1 MKRRIVRFTAKVM
14 ICVMGYQVIA
24 PATRVFALTSGSSQ
38 PEVQSFE
45 PVGTTEMVDLFS
57 GDFVYNIP
65 LMDVEGYPI
74 NISYHSG
81 VNIEQEASWVG
92 LGWNIN
98 PGEINR
104 NVRGVP
110 DDFNG
115 DTLNKYLK
123 VKPEK
128 DYSLRLGASV
138 GFEVLGAGSIG
149 VDVGQSINYN
159 NYKGV
164 GVGFDVGASFST
176 PIASVGIGMDVNSL
190 DGASVSG
197 SLGFKTANAETG
209 GSGNISLN
217 GSTGYNTRS
226 GMKAISFG
234 VNAGLPV
241 GYSSTIPIGLQNYVA
256 VVTNPTIM
264 NAFSVRVK
272 LGLEAMFTYPNF
284 STTVTG
290 SKLTHVSNGSL
301 PSYGYLFAQ
310 NAGDN
315 GIMDFSREKD
325 GMYNNTLT
333 NLPLS
338 SMTYDVYGINGQ
350 GTGGT
355 FRAVRSDIGSIN
367 DPLVT
372 GSSNSNS
379 FGLEVGVGIGM
390 GGLFELGTDATF
402 YRSKVESGGW
412 YKKKF
417 LENKKQSLFE
427 NVYFKQGGELTYN
440 VQQDAAS
447 LANHAPV
454 YLDGSGQVK
463 NSSGTALGQVPST
476 YSEVENRSAR
486 SNYLS
491 IKTNQEARRHV
502 TLSDSIENYPRNAFL
517 NINSLIT
524 KRARTGTTINKA
536 RGHHVAEMTQ
546 VLPDGRRYVYGLPA
560 MNNLQKE
567 ATFSVE
573 EAERNIGS
581 GLVKYSA
588 AQESPANTSGRE
600 NYFQATYTPAFAHSY
615 LLTAV
620 LSSDYADISGDGPT
634 EDDPGTYTKFN
645 YSLCDSDF
653 RWIAPYQAGTDS
665 AQYQP
670 GFWSDSKDDKGQYIM
685 GSKEMWY
692 MHSIETK
699 NYIAEFYTSP
709 RNDGLG
715 TKKIAAVDN
724 NFPNSLANVDGY
736 LKSAKSANSLS
747 YKLDSIK
754 LYNKNDRFVNQ
765 ASAIPIKTVVFAYDY
780 SLCPGVPNHLT
791 PGAAGQNGKL
801 TLKRIYFRYGNSDK
815 SLMNPYVFKYD
826 ETNNK
831 PYNFAEK
838 DRWGNY
844 KANNAALTNYEFPY
858 VNQNKT
864 EANAN
869 ASSWHLREIKLPSG
883 GRLKIE
889 FEADDYSYVQDKRT
903 MEMFKVAG
911 VGSNANYEPKSEL
924 YEDIDKP
931 YDHIYFRR
939 DTTREIKGR
948 SLRENYLDG
957 SDMLYFSFN
966 LDIAARNK
974 YEHIKGYA
982 KVESMGICND
992 PNYGY
997 VKVKRESAGGNS
1009 GKQLNPVTL
1018 AGLNTGRYYLPHIIY
1033 PGYNEGDPGDME
1045 VLNGLVAATK
1055 EMLTLFQ
1062 NANVRFVKNG
1072 LAKKFNISKSWIKLN
1087 TPGYTKI
1094 GGGSRVKEL
1103 RLEDS
1108 WNEMTSNGQEAS
1120 FGRTYDYTTLLDNG
1134 IPISSGVA
1142 SYEPMIGGDEIPQ
1155 RRPVDYKAESG
1166 KLMPAIELYQEEPFG
1181 ESFYPGASVGYS
1193 KITVRSINRD
1203 IARSSKA
1210 EDVHEFYTAKDF
1222 PIETEFTP
1230 KSTPVKTKHRTL
1242 TNKKEEQQVL
1252 QGYVLRMNDMHGK
1265 PKAVSNYVIKPD
1277 NISRELITST
1287 KYNYQVDSRGK
1298 LNNTVKAVK
1307 RDHLVNP
1314 VYAVQDMT
1322 LGEEVDFTID
1332 SRRREMESSS
1342 MTLSFNLNVV
1352 NFAFIVVPIPTVFF
1366 PDMAEHSLFQT
1377 MVATKVIQQY
1387 GILKSVEVT
1396 DHGAK
1401 TVTENVLYDSETG
1414 QVLLTKVNNE
1424 FDDPVHNLTYPAYW
1438 AYDNMGPS
1446 YYNVGYEERFDSA
1459 RVDNCTRA
1467 RLLHGVNPKHF
1478 NPGDELLMSY
1488 RYVNQISGQL
1498 SELITRKM
1506 FVVGA
1511 APLNTALDCDNPP
1524 ATPVLYPCTIIVEP
1538 TEKNSSGAP
1547 TFYWAMGG
1555 DVLIDINVKVIRSG
1569 RRNMLGNSV
1578 QQLAIN
1584 GNFVVNSF
1592 NDLFNS
1598 PALGNA
1604 SAGSSQLL
1612 ASNITTYTENGL
1624 NQEFTSGGLMGT
1636 YRHSQYIRGEKGN
1649 WREWMT
1655 YGWGG
1660 PRTYSN
1666 DHARKDGV
1674 FQTYQ
1679 PFWIKGTN
1687 PADPSGTCKMADYV
1701 LYAGNNPGWK
1711 KLKEVTVYNAY
1722 GLPVEELDA
1731 ALIPSTAVYAF
1742 NFSQPIAVA
1751 QNARN
1756 KQITFL
1762 SFEDLMQIQHENKRK
1777 YGIWPS
1783 LKPEFI
1789 SWGPQSNLDFLY
1801 NYGDKYRV
1809 PRNTDYVENAIVDV
1823 TQSHTGRYGLT
1834 FNGLGNVRIAGV
1846 TDFAGVP
1853 YCYISLWVKRTGSTP
1868 VANDI
1873 QVYATGKNSAGNPI
1887 SQLFNAF
1894 AIKTGSIDGWY
1905 KYEGKIT
1912 MSLLSAYSDIHIQ
1925 AQPGYVLDD
1934 IRIMPDGANMKSFV
1948 YDAFNSRLVAEL
1960 DENNFATFYEYDQEG
1975 VLVRVKKES
1984 ERGILTV
1991 NEHRKANAKRVQ

>member
-1 MKRRIVRFTAKVM
+1 MKSRIVRFTAKVM
-14 ICVMGYQVIA
+14 ICVMGYQVII
-24 PATRVFALTSGSSQ
+24 PATSLFALTSGPSQ

-81 VNIEQEASWVG
+81 ITIEQEASWVG

-104 NVRGVP
+104 GVRGLP

-128 DYSLRLGASV
+128 NYSLRLGANA
-138 GFEVLGAGSIG
+138 GFEVVGALGIG
-149 VDVGQSINYN
+149 VDVGQTISYN
-159 NYKGV
+159 NYKGI
-164 GVGFDVGASFST
+164 GIGFDVGAAFTT
-176 PIASVGIGMDVNSL
+176 PVASVGIGMDVGSL
-190 DGASVSG
+190 DGASVNG
-197 SLGFKTANAETG
+197 SLGFKTANAESS

-217 GSTGYNTRS
+217 GSTGFNTRS

-234 VNAGLPV
+234 INAGLPV
-241 GYSSTIPIGLQNYVA
+241 GYNSTIPIGLQNYVS
-256 VVTNPTIM
+256 VVTNPTTLS
-264 NAFSVRVK
+264 AFSIQVK
-272 LGLEAMFTYPNF
+272 LGLEAMFMYPHF

-290 SKLTHVSNGSL
+290 SKFTHVSNGSL
-301 PSYGYLFAQ
+301 PAYGYLFSQ
-310 NAGDN
+310 NAPDN
-315 GIMDFSREKD
+315 AIMDFSREKD
-325 GMYNNTLT
+325 GIYNNTLN

-338 SMTYDVYGINGQ
+338 SMTYDVYGISGQ

-379 FGLEVGVGIGM
+379 FGLELGVGIGI

-412 YKKKF
+412 YKKNF
-417 LENKKQSLFE
+417 RGNQKKSLFE

-440 VQQDAAS
+440 VQQDAANIAS
-447 LANHAPV
+447 HAPV
-454 YLDGSGQVK
+454 YLDGSGQMK
-463 NSSGTALGQVPST
+463 SGSGTSLGQVPST

-491 IKTNQEARRHV
+491 MKKNSEA
-502 TLSDSIENYPRNAFL
+502 LNDSIENYPRGSFL
-517 NINSLIT
+517 NINSTI
-524 KRARTGTTINKA
+524 KRRGRTGTVLNRAK
-536 RGHHVAEMTQ
+536 GHHVAEMTQ
-546 VLPDGRRYVYGLPA
+546 VLSDGRRYVYGLPA

-567 ATFSVE
+567 ATFSVDE
-573 EAERNIGS
+573 SQRNIGS
-581 GLVKYSA
+581 GLVKYTGT
-588 AQESPANTSGRE
+588 QESPSNVSGRE

-620 LSSDYADISGDGPT
+620 LSSDYADVSGDGPT
-634 EDDPGTYTKFN
+634 EDDPGNYTKFN
-645 YSLCDSDF
+645 YSLSDSDY

-670 GFWSDSKDDKGQYIM
+670 GFWSDNKDDKGQYVM

-692 MHSIETK
+692 MHSVETK
-699 NYIAEFYTSP
+699 NFIAEFYTSP

-715 TKKIAAVDN
+715 TKKPAATYN
-724 NFPNSLANVDGY
+724 SFPDYGYANVDDY
-736 LKSAKSANSLS
+736 LTSTKTANSLS

-754 LYNKNDRFVNQ
+754 LFNKNDRFINQ
-765 ASAIPIKTVVFAYDY
+765 ANATPIKTVIFAYDY
-780 SLCPGVPNHLT
+780 SQCPGVPNHLT

-801 TLKRIYFRYGNSDK
+801 TLKRIYFRYGKSDK

-826 ETNNK
+826 ETSTNNK
-831 PYNFAEK
+831 PYSFSDK

-864 EANAN
+864 EANTN
-869 ASSWHLREIKLPSG
+869 SSNWHLREIKLPSG

-903 MEMFKVAG
+903 MEMFPIAG
-911 VGSNANYEPKSEL
+911 VGSSSNYEPKDLL

-931 YDHIYFRR
+931 YDYVYFKR
-939 DTTREIKGR
+939 DTTREISGKT
-948 SLRENYLDG
+948 LRENYLDG
-957 SDMLYFSFN
+957 SDLLYFSFN

-982 KVESMGICND
+982 KVESMGVCN
-992 PNYGY
+992 NAAYGY
-997 VKVKRESAGGNS
+997 IKVKRESAGGSS
-1009 GKQLNPVTL
+1009 GKYLNPITL

-1055 EMLTLFQ
+1055 EMFSLFQ
-1062 NANVRFVKNG
+1062 NANVRFVEGG
-1072 LAKKFNISKSWIKLN
+1072 LSKKFNIPKSWIRLN

-1094 GGGSRVKEL
+1094 GGGSRVKQL
-1103 RLEDS
+1103 LLEDS
-1108 WNEMTSNGQEAS
+1108 WNEMTSNGGESS
-1120 FGRTYDYTTLLDNG
+1120 FGRTYDYTTLLDNNKV
-1134 IPISSGVA
+1134 ISSGVA
-1142 SYEPMIGGDEIPQ
+1142 SYEPLIGGDEIPQ

-1181 ESFYPGASVGYS
+1181 ESFYPSASVGYS
-1193 KITVRSINRD
+1193 KVTVRSINRD
-1203 IARSSKA
+1203 VARSSKA
-1210 EDVHEFYTAKDF
+1210 EDIHEFYTAKDF

-1265 PKAVSNYVIKPD
+1265 PKTISNYVIKPD

-1342 MTLSFNLNVV
+1342 MTLAFNLNVV
-1352 NFAFIVVPIPTVFF
+1352 NFLFVVVPVPTVFF
-1366 PDMAEHSLFQT
+1366 PDMKEQSLFQT
-1377 MVATKVIQQY
+1377 MVATKVVQQY
-1387 GILKSVEVT
+1387 GVLKSIEVT

-1401 TVTENVLYDSETG
+1401 TVSENILYDSETG

-1424 FDDPVHNLTYPAYW
+1424 FDDPIHNLNYPAYW
-1438 AYDNMGPS
+1438 AYDDMGPS
-1446 YYNVGYEERFDSA
+1446 YYNVGYEEHFDSA
-1459 RVDNCTRA
+1459 MVDNCTRG
-1467 RLLHGVNPKHF
+1467 RLLHPSNVKHF

-1488 RYVNQISGQL
+1488 RQVSAFGDIS
-1498 SELITRKM
+1498 EVITRKM

-1511 APLNTALDCDNPP
+1511 APLNTLLDCDNPP
-1524 ATPVLYPCTIIVEP
+1524 GTPNLYPCTIIFEP
-1538 TEKNSSGAP
+1538 AAKNEAGAP

-1555 DVLIDINVKVIRSG
+1555 TKLIDIDVKVVRSG
-1569 RRNMLGNSV
+1569 RRNMLGNSI
-1578 QQLAIN
+1578 QQLTIN
-1584 GNFVVNSF
+1584 GNFPVSSF
-1592 NDLFNS
+1592 SDLFNS
-1598 PALGNA
+1598 SALGNA
-1604 SAGSSQLL
+1604 TAGSSNLL
-1612 ASNITTYTENGL
+1612 ASNVTTFKEDGL
-1624 NQEFTSGGLMGT
+1624 NQEFTSSGLSGT
-1636 YRHSQYIRGEKGN
+1636 YRHSQYIRGEKGS
-1649 WREWMT
+1649 WREWAS

-1660 PRTYSN
+1660 PRNYSL
-1666 DHARKDGV
+1666 DHTRRDGV
-1674 FQTYQ
+1674 FKTYQ
-1679 PFWIKGTN
+1679 PFWIQGTN
-1687 PADPSGTCKMADYV
+1687 PADPATCKMADYV
-1701 LYAGNNPGWK
+1701 LYAGTNPGWR
-1711 KLKEVTVYNAY
+1711 KLKEVTAYNAY
-1722 GLPVEELDA
+1722 GLPVEALDA
-1731 ALIPSTAVYAF
+1731 SLIPSTAVYAF
-1742 NFSQPIAVA
+1742 NYSQPIAVA

-1756 KQITFL
+1756 KQVNSL
-1762 SFEDLMQIQHENKRK
+1762 SFEDLLQIFNENKRK

-1789 SWGPQSNLDFLY
+1789 SWGTPANPASLDYTY
-1801 NYGDKYRV
+1801 NYGKQYLL
-1809 PRNTDYVENAIVDV
+1809 PKNSDYVENAIVDA
-1823 TQSHTGRYGLT
+1823 TQSHSGRYSLK
-1834 FNGLGNVRIAGV
+1834 FNGTGNVRLAGV

-1853 YCYISLWVKRTGSTP
+1853 YCYISLWVKRTGSAP
-1868 VANDI
+1868 VANNV
-1873 QVYATGKNSAGNPI
+1873 QVYATGKTPAGAPI
-1887 SQLFNAF
+1887 SELFNAF
-1894 AIKTGSIDGWY
+1894 TIKTGSVDGWY
-1905 KYEGKIT
+1905 KYEGRVT
-1912 MSLLSAYSDIHIQ
+1912 MSLLQAYSDIHIQ
-1925 AQPGYVLDD
+1925 AQSGYALDD

-1948 YDAFNSRLVAEL
+1948 YDAFNSRLLAEL

-1991 NEHRKANAKRVQ
+1991 NEHRKANAKHVQ